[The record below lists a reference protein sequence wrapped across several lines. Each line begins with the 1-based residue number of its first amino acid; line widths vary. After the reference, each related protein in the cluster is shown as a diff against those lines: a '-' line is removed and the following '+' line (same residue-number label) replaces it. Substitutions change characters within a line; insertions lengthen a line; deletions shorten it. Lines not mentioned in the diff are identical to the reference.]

1 MYPPQLIV
9 TPLTVYVKIFTKT
22 KAFTVWCRM
31 LHVFILLEFSI
42 HLCFTCS
49 PRYLCPPR
57 VPISQLTLLLH
68 CNKYHTTNTN
78 NPSRHEG
85 SVAGLGLVFIQFS
98 AGRARTQRDWQL
110 TYTAS
115 VSSMPR
121 CFMAKKLKYPYQQWK
136 ETKLEEDQDRLAP
149 VAAKSFPGSHHRL
162 LSA

>member
-9 TPLTVYVKIFTKT
+9 TPLTVYVKISTKT
-22 KAFTVWCRM
+22 KAFTVRCRM

-85 SVAGLGLVFIQFS
+85 SVAGLGLVFIQFY
-98 AGRARTQRDWQL
+98 AGRARTQRPGL
-110 TYTAS
+110 TTHLHCICVKHAAMFYGKEAKVPLSTVEGNKIRGRPRSTRAS
-115 VSSMPR
+115 RS
-121 CFMAKKLKYPYQQWK
+121 
-136 ETKLEEDQDRLAP
+136 
-149 VAAKSFPGSHHRL
+149 
-162 LSA
+162 